1 MGVESATGIESSLGL
16 NDPSVLMSG
25 LRIKNLRLPAGIEV
39 QRTDG
44 PCGAIL
50 RGVDLAD
57 NLAPEVISLI
67 LTLFHHSGVL
77 VIPGQHRLTP
87 QRQMEVTEWFGRP
100 YNREGG
106 AKFDDIPTVDGTMVQ
121 NVSGGA
127 ELKPHSDVQDYA
139 IPPDVTV
146 LHGIEVPPVSAG
158 GCTLFANLFQAYDEL
173 DDAMKQ
179 RVERM
184 KWKPASTLATAY
196 KVKIPQ
202 AIEYVKAHG
211 MGVLESDIE
220 QPVVRTHPVSGR
232 KALWVSTF
240 TVKVVG
246 IDDPEENKRMV
257 RFLKDHVT
265 QPHLWYTHKW
275 APHDVIMWDN
285 RCVNHWRQNWDHQ
298 YKRIMHRSQA
308 GGSRPF

>member
-1 MGVESATGIESSLGL
+1 MGVESATGIKSSLGP
-16 NDPSVLMSG
+16 NEPSVLMSG
-25 LRIKNLRLPAGIEV
+25 LRIENLRLPAGIEV

-44 PCGAIL
+44 PCGTIL

-57 NLAPEVISLI
+57 DLSAEVISLI

-77 VIPGQHRLTP
+77 VIPGQKRLTP

-106 AKFDDIPTVDGTMVQ
+106 GKFDDIPTVDNTRVQ

-146 LHGIEVPPVSAG
+146 LHGIEVPPPSAG

-173 DDAMKQ
+173 DDAMKR

-196 KVKIPQ
+196 GVKIPQ
-202 AIEYVKAHG
+202 AIEYVKKHG
-211 MGVLESDIE
+211 IGALESE
-220 QPVVRTHPVSGR
+220 VEHPVVRTHPVSGR

-246 IDDPEENKRMV
+246 IDDPEENKQMV
-257 RFLKDHVT
+257 HFLKEHVT

-298 YKRIMHRSQA
+298 FQRTMHRSQA

>member
-1 MGVESATGIESSLGL
+1 MG
-16 NDPSVLMSG
+16 G
-25 LRIKNLRLPAGIEV
+25 LRIENLQLPAGIEV
-39 QRTDG
+39 KRTDG
-44 PCGAIL
+44 PCGTIL

-57 NLAPEVISLI
+57 DLPAEVISLI

-77 VIPGQHRLTP
+77 VIPGQNRLSP

-106 AKFDDIPTVDGTMVQ
+106 GKFDDIPTVGNTRVQ
-121 NVSGGA
+121 NVSGGS

-146 LHGIEVPPVSAG
+146 LHGIEVPPPSAG

-173 DDAMKQ
+173 EETMKR

-196 KVKIPQ
+196 GVKIPQ
-202 AIEYVKAHG
+202 AIEYLKKHG
-211 MGVLESDIE
+211 MGALESDVE
-220 QPVVRTHPVSGR
+220 HPLVRTHPVSGR

-240 TVKVVG
+240 TVKMVG
-246 IDDPEENKRMV
+246 IDDPEQNKQMV
-257 RFLKDHVT
+257 HFLKEHVT
-265 QPHLWYTHKW
+265 QPHLWYTHK
-275 APHDVIMWDN
+275 
-285 RCVNHWRQNWDHQ
+285 
-298 YKRIMHRSQA
+298 
-308 GGSRPF
+308 